1 MKFRCNKA
9 STMKSRYCLSCSSQ
23 DCLLSEDGSELV
35 ILFNIVET
43 MAVLTKCSF
52 DENHRQPI
60 SNLGGIPAI
69 ADLIQV
75 NLLRLF
81 LCYFSARKSD
91 SSSRSSVIFTAT
103 SACHRPTLNAPRALR
118 CADTRSSLS
127 PTSPS
132 ATRTSSPSSVPPPVS
147 CPPWSSSS
155 APPPPQTDCARPPHT
170 SSGTSHGRR
179 IGPANRYVIMLEK

>member
-1 MKFRCNKA
+1 
-9 STMKSRYCLSCSSQ
+9 MKSRYCLSCSSQ

-103 SACHRPTLNAPRALR
+103 LACHRPTLMNAPRALR

-132 ATRTSSPSSVPPPVS
+132 ATRTSSPSSVPPPVL